1 VTDDEQ
7 TLANL
12 AQGGIPV
19 RAQRRIHEATHGARP
34 LFTSTLTPSESVV
47 ARQTG
52 LTPISQVMGSSIY
65 HVGFGLTGYGA
76 GGESAILQRAFEHA
90 RSLALSRM
98 QQEAALLGAHLV
110 LDVKF
115 HHRGFA
121 WSGDLIEW
129 CAVGTACRVQGM
141 PPTQQP
147 ILTLLEPDEL
157 WKIHHAGYWPVGIAI
172 GSSFWFEP
180 HADCYGE
187 GSFFSQEL
195 PAHTRAAQGARHN
208 ATERFRAS
216 AHHLGAHGVVG
227 VRVQRTA
234 RDQEYESGGK
244 HTAFRLN
251 LVVMGTAVVRR
262 GDAQVPTRPS
272 LVVDLRDIPRSRFTH
287 G

>member
-1 VTDDEQ
+1 MSEVNFT
-7 TLANL
+7 
-12 AQGGIPV
+12 I
-19 RAQRRIHEATHGARP
+19 AQRRGARHV
-34 LFTSTLTPSESVV
+34 FTSTLTPSETVV

-52 LTPISQVMGSSIY
+52 LTAISQVMGSSIY
-65 HVGFGLTGYGA
+65 HVGFGLMGYGT
-76 GGESAILQRAFEHA
+76 GGEVATLQHAYEHA

-98 QQEAALLGAHLV
+98 QQEAAMVGAHIV

-115 HHRGFA
+115 HHRGFE
-121 WSGDLIEW
+121 WSSDLIEW
-129 CAVGTACRVQGM
+129 CAVGTAFRVEGM
-141 PPTQQP
+141 PPQPQP

-180 HADCYGE
+180 HADCFGE
-187 GSFFSQEL
+187 GAYWSQEL
-195 PAHTRAAQGARHN
+195 PTHTRAAQGARHN
-208 ATERFRAS
+208 ATERFRAF

-234 RDQEYESGGK
+234 RDREYESNGQ
-244 HTAFRLN
+244 HTAFHLN

-262 GDAQVPTRPS
+262 QNATSAPERPS
-272 LVVDLRDIPRSRFTH
+272 LVVDLRDLPRSRFNH